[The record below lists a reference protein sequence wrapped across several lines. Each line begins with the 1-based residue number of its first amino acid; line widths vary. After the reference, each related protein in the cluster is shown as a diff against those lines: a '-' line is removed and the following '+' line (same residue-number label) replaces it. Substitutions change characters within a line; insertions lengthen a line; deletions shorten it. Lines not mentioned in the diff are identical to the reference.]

1 MNRGFLI
8 TWHLA
13 QSNFLHD
20 AYTLVFDI
28 FYEKYVAI
36 YHYDIY
42 IYTKLINQLKQL
54 LYTNILN
61 IN

>member
-42 IYTKLINQLKQL
+42 IYKTNKLVETIII
-54 LYTNILN
+54 Y
-61 IN
+61 